1 MNLGELM
8 SPYFDFIT
16 ILMTVVINIYFIFK
30 KSDWWVALIGNAL
43 LIFILQ
49 LIGLDPLNFYWEI
62 IVYIGEIIGG
72 FLAWLWSVIS
82 GFFEKIF
89 NAIGD
94 WFKGIFSIFLKI
106 NLGSNEVVYD
116 ISTILCNAI
125 FIINI
130 S

>member
-1 MNLGELM
+1 MGLGELF

-16 ILMTVVINIYFIFK
+16 ILMTVLINIYFIIK
-30 KSDWWVALIGNAL
+30 KSDWWIALIGNGL

-49 LIGLDPLNFYWEI
+49 LIGLDPLGFYWEI
-62 IVYIGEIIGG
+62 IVYIGEVIGT

-82 GFFEKIF
+82 GFFKKIF
-89 NAIGD
+89 SAIGD
-94 WFKGIFSIFLKI
+94 WFKGLFFLE
-106 NLGSNEVVYD
+106 SNIVVYD
-116 ISTILCNAI
+116 LSSILCNAI

>member
-1 MNLGELM
+1 MGLGELM

-16 ILMTVVINIYFIFK
+16 ILMTILINIYFIIK
-30 KSDWWVALIGNAL
+30 KSDWWIALIGNGL

-62 IVYIGEIIGG
+62 IVYIGEMIGT

-89 NAIGD
+89 SAIGD
-94 WFKGIFSIFLKI
+94 WFKSLF
-106 NLGSNEVVYD
+106 
-116 ISTILCNAI
+116 TW
-125 FIINI
+125 
-130 S
+130 